1 MFSRLRRVLL
11 CASVLLPGTRAQAA
25 GWEHLGNVDR
35 VQELKD
41 GVELSA
47 GKTRVRVTFF
57 RGDIVRV
64 RVAPNGVFSKDYSWA
79 IIQPAEPPAVK
90 VRDSRDQV
98 RITSGDVVVVVKK
111 SPLLVNF
118 ENAQGRTIVTHG
130 VEWPAHRSLE
140 EDAAARE
147 LLRFGRQARYSEP
160 PQSRLHVVEH
170 RFVCLAGIYRPAL
183 QDHSFLYRIE

>member
-1 MFSRLRRVLL
+1 MSARLRCVLL
-11 CASVLLPGTRAQAA
+11 CASLLLASGHAWAA

-47 GKTRVRVTFF
+47 GKARIRVTFF
-57 RGDIVRV
+57 LGDIVRV
-64 RVAPNGVFSKDYSWA
+64 RVAPNGVFPKDYSWA

-98 RITSGDVVVVVKK
+98 RVTSGAVVVVVKK

-118 ENAQGRTIVTHG
+118 ENAQGKTILADEPSSPMAWNGPRIEV
-130 VEWPAHRSLE
+130 WKKMPLLE
-140 EDAAARE
+140 NYYGLGETT
-147 LLRFGRQARYSEP
+147 
-160 PQSRLHVVEH
+160 
-170 RFVCLAGIYRPAL
+170 PAL
-183 QDHSFLYRIE
+183 